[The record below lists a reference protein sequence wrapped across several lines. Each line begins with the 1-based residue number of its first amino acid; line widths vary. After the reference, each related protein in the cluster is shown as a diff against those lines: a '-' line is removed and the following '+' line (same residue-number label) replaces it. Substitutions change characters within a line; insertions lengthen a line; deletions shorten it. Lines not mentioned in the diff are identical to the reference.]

1 MPSIMQPL
9 REEHQ
14 ELLPQIERLR
24 AVADVIGDVSVE
36 TLQQAVDEVY
46 AFLTLHLIPHAQ
58 AEDAALYPVIGK
70 AMGAAQ
76 ATATMSRDH
85 VEVGR
90 LTDELAAVRS
100 EIATGYQDERQAKA
114 LRRILYG
121 LYALIK
127 VHFAKEEEIYLPLLE
142 ARLTG
147 DEAREL
153 FGAMEHAAHEIKA
166 QLAREA

>member
-1 MPSIMQPL
+1 
-9 REEHQ
+9 
-14 ELLPQIERLR
+14 
-24 AVADVIGDVSVE
+24 VIGNV
-36 TLQQAVDEVY
+36 
-46 AFLTLHLIPHAQ
+46 
-58 AEDAALYPVIGK
+58 
-70 AMGAAQ
+70 MGAAN

-100 EIATGYQDERQAKA
+100 EIATGYQDERQAKT

-127 VHFAKEEEIYLPLLE
+127 MHFAKEEEIYLPLLE

>member
-1 MPSIMQPL
+1 MTSLTQPL

-14 ELLPQIERLR
+14 ELLPQIEQLR
-24 AVADVIGDVSVE
+24 TVADLVGDTPIE
-36 TLQQAVDEVY
+36 MLQHAIDDVY
-46 AFLTLHLIPHAQ
+46 AFLTMHLIPHAQ
-58 AEDAALYPVIGK
+58 AEDTALYPMVGK
-70 AMGAAQ
+70 VMGAAQ

-90 LTDELAAVRS
+90 LTDELAVVRL
-100 EIATGYQDERQAKA
+100 EIMSSHRDDRQAKM

-166 QLAREA
+166 QFAH

>member
-14 ELLPQIERLR
+14 ELLPQIERLH
-24 AVADVIGDVSVE
+24 AVADLVGDASAE
-36 TLQQAVDEVY
+36 TLRHAVDEVY
-46 AFLTLHLIPHAQ
+46 AFLTQHLIPHAH
-58 AEDAALYPVIGK
+58 AEDAALYPVVGK
-70 AMGAAQ
+70 LMGAAQ

-100 EIATGYQDERQAKA
+100 EIATSYPDERQAKA
-114 LRRILYG
+114 LRRVLYG

-127 VHFAKEEEIYLPLLE
+127 VHFAKEEEIYVPLLE
-142 ARLTG
+142 ARLTS

-153 FGAMEHAAHEIKA
+153 FAAMEHAAHEIKA